1 MKAEVEARWPE
12 EPMSVTE
19 AMVAVHFQI
28 RPVDWQKSVHVQDFL
43 ETVVVR
49 ESAYLRLVNERHDMV
64 RTMKD

>member
-1 MKAEVEARWPE
+1 MEAELEARWPE

-19 AMVAVHFQI
+19 AMVAVRFQN
-28 RPVDWQKSVHVQDFL
+28 RLADWQKPVRVQDFL

-49 ESAYLRLVNERHDMV
+49 ESAYLRRVNERHGRV